1 MSSSRTAVLA
11 LLATVSLLAPAQGAS
26 VASHSEA
33 ELRAN
38 PIRKVVT
45 MLQDMQKTVEAEG
58 VKEEELFDK
67 FMCYCSGGEGA
78 LAASIEQGNSQIA
91 WLTRMIKL
99 GASQKSQL
107 ERDLVQH
114 KADRAAAEQTMSA
127 STELR
132 KKDAAEAAATSS
144 DMKNN
149 IGSMVAALEAL
160 KKGLSAALLQTGVGS
175 TLRSIIAHS
184 PAVRASQRD
193 LLLASLETGSGME
206 GGSDTIIGIVEQM
219 KETMEADLA
228 ETERSEAE
236 SKTTYETLMTSKK
249 SEIEAAGKAIET
261 KSARLGRWAW
271 FRAWALGALAKTTD
285 AVAEDTKFQ
294 ANLKQSCATKQAE
307 WDERCKIR
315 AEEMKAISE
324 TIEMLNSDEAL
335 ELFKKT
341 LPPTAALIQTSV
353 TTRSQMRRV
362 QSLVQKATG
371 LDKKHSVTRRLVLAA
386 LKSGTGGFEKVAT
399 MIDGMN
405 EVLEGEQVQDDKLD
419 AWCLS
424 ELDKAKQE
432 ANATEAD
439 VGDLAAAIDSQ
450 REAIETMSSEIQA
463 LQAGLA
469 ELDKDVAEATELRKD
484 EHAEYI
490 DDAASNRAAV
500 ELLGMAKNR
509 LNQFYNPSI
518 SKETVPAAEKEE
530 EEEFFAQRRAEPGP
544 PPATFSGEYKGSGSS
559 SGIINMIDEM
569 GKDMEN
575 EMAEA
580 KRDEEEAQKD
590 YEQTMNDA
598 ATKRSEDSKLMVSK
612 EGEKAEETTKLEELK
627 ESKRTKKGQL
637 EVLEDKIDNLH
648 KTCDYLVA
656 HYATI
661 KEARTKEEEGLKT
674 SKAVLAG
681 ANFGFLQK

>member
-1 MSSSRTAVLA
+1 MSSSSTAVLA

-26 VASHSEA
+26 VASQSDA
-33 ELRAN
+33 ELRTN

-58 VKEEELFDK
+58 IKEEELFDK
-67 FMCYCSGGEGA
+67 FMCYCSGGEGQ
-78 LAASIEQGNSQIA
+78 LAASIEQGNSQIG

-107 ERDLVQH
+107 EQDLVTH

-132 KKDAAEAAATSS
+132 KKDAAAAAATIG
-144 DMKNN
+144 DMKSN

-175 TLRSIIAHS
+175 TLRNIIAHS
-184 PAVRASQRD
+184 PAVRASQRGS
-193 LLLASLETGSGME
+193 LLAFLETGSGME
-206 GGSDTIIGIVEQM
+206 GGSDTIIGVVEQM

-228 ETERSEAE
+228 ETEKSEAE

-386 LKSGTGGFEKVAT
+386 LKSGTGGFEKVGT

-559 SGIINMIDEM
+559 AGIINMIDEM